1 MRLLSRVMMWGL
13 LFCFP
18 VGATAAEREPSLEV
32 GVGLICNSAQQV
44 ERFLSIHVTEKS
56 PQEAIQLVNTEVN
69 DPNACSLAAIAFVR
83 GKESAA
89 VPAPGGVMKVMEI
102 TIVAAQTPYGW
113 QRLSGL
119 VQFTAIFEKLDEA

>member
-1 MRLLSRVMMWGL
+1 MKLITRAVMWGL

-18 VGATAAEREPSLEV
+18 VGATANEQQPAVEV

-44 ERFLSIHVTEKS
+44 ERFLSIHVTKKS

-102 TIVAAQTPYGW
+102 AIVAAQTPYGW